1 MRIRVPASSAN
12 LGAGFDCFGIAWNM
26 YNTIDFS
33 LDTDGLRISGCE
45 EEFCNE
51 SNLSYVAFK
60 KTLDYAGRACPPVAI
75 SFGETQIPVSRG
87 LGSSAALSAAGV
99 IAADSLMGL
108 NLADDEKLQIASLIE
123 GHPDNV
129 APALF
134 GGFTV
139 SVTDG
144 ERAVSR
150 NFPISD
156 KLYFA
161 AIIPPFRLSTALS
174 RSVLPERP
182 SRGDAVFNI
191 GRAALFTKAIAE
203 GDSKLIKVSMQDK
216 IHQDYRFPWIDGWQE
231 ALAAAEKCG
240 ALACCLSGAG
250 STLLALSDNE
260 DFGIKLKNAIL
271 QIHPLWEV
279 RSVQPD
285 YNGARIIG

>member
-12 LGAGFDCFGIAWNM
+12 LGAGFDCFGIAWDV

-33 LDTDGLRISGCE
+33 LDTDRVRISGCE
-45 EEFCNE
+45 EEFCSEN
-51 SNLSYVAFK
+51 NLAYVAFK
-60 KTLDYAGRACPPVAI
+60 KTLEYAGRACPPVAI
-75 SFGETQIPVSRG
+75 CFGETQIPVSRG
-87 LGSSAALSAAGV
+87 LGSSAALTAAGV

-144 ERAVSR
+144 DRAVSR
-150 NFPISD
+150 SFPISES
-156 KLYFA
+156 LCFA

-182 SRGDAVFNI
+182 SRADAVFNI
-191 GRAALFTKAIAE
+191 GRAALFTKALAD
-203 GDSKLIKVSMQDK
+203 GDGELIKVSMQDK
-216 IHQDYRFPWIDGWQE
+216 IHQDYRFPLIEGWQE
-231 ALAAAEKCG
+231 ALAAAENCG

-250 STLLALSDNE
+250 STLLALSGDK
-260 DFGIKLKNAIL
+260 DFTRRLKEALVN
-271 QIHPLWEV
+271 IHPLWEV
-279 RSVQPD
+279 RPVHPD
-285 YNGARIIG
+285 YKGAMIIE